1 MHLLIQYILTPHRP
15 LPDAAPYIAEGGP
28 PYGDGNAFAQFM
40 ALRDSRSENAPVP
53 AAAAVFQQLR
63 EYGVHHNPGM
73 AVERTAG
80 LFQTPRGKSRSFESA
95 MMYLFSDAPPM
106 LDEMGDYEI
115 RPHNQQQ

>member
-1 MHLLIQYILTPHRP
+1 MHLLIQYILTPHR

-40 ALRDSRSENAPVP
+40 ALRTLARRMRPSPRP
-53 AAAAVFQQLR
+53 QQFFSSS

-80 LFQTPRGKSRSFESA
+80 LSEFPGKSRSESA

-115 RPHNQQQ
+115 RPHNQKNE